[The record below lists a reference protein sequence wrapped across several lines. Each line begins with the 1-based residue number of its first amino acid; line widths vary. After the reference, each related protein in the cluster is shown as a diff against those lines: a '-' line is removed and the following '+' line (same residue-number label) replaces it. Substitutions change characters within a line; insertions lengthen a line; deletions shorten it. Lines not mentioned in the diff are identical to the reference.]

1 MKNYFD
7 FQLKGKQF
15 FPLWMV
21 FYFLFVIPYGLMIFK
36 LLSFGKGGVP
46 QKHPPIIL
54 LLIIPLILVAMVWT
68 FYFIKL
74 MVQNIS
80 LKETTIQCDYK
91 LGKYL
96 GVVFTG
102 IFLSIITVGIY
113 LPWFMRNMQRF
124 FIDNSSYKD
133 KNFSFQGQGGKLLLI
148 LFLSFI
154 VPMILIT
161 VIAFKMHGI
170 DLKNQ
175 PICYRIMHQMITFII
190 IVPYMYL
197 IYKWRVDFKYKEYHI
212 KWDTEFWPSIGKIL
226 LEVVLSIITC
236 GIYLPLAYLRLY
248 KYFTEKTKSNSIDN
262 QSIQFGYDIDQKNDF
277 LMIWGQLLI
286 TVVTLGIYYPWAVC
300 KVSQRVLS
308 KSYIE
313 KIND

>member
-1 MKNYFD
+1 
-7 FQLKGKQF
+7 
-15 FPLWMV
+15 
-21 FYFLFVIPYGLMIFK
+21 
-36 LLSFGKGGVP
+36 
-46 QKHPPIIL
+46 
-54 LLIIPLILVAMVWT
+54 
-68 FYFIKL
+68 
-74 MVQNIS
+74 
-80 LKETTIQCDYK
+80 
-91 LGKYL
+91 
-96 GVVFTG
+96 
-102 IFLSIITVGIY
+102 
-113 LPWFMRNMQRF
+113 
-124 FIDNSSYKD
+124 
-133 KNFSFQGQGGKLLLI
+133 
-148 LFLSFI
+148 
-154 VPMILIT
+154 
-161 VIAFKMHGI
+161 MHGI